1 MPNRRLLSTSGQTAA
16 MQHLRISS
24 PSSLTDEVLA
34 MLGADRAVTN
44 LTCVRGACLDP
55 ALEPIGDLVEADIA
69 REGADDALVRL
80 HTLGVHQLGTIHL
93 TPVPTWLSRTGRK
106 AETVTPGASADTVIW
121 ADVTQRAYEESEPN
135 WTYFT
140 FMILATLI
148 ASIAIVLD
156 SQVLVIG
163 AMVLGPEFLP
173 IAALGLALV
182 RRRRMLF
189 WYAGRTLVLGFLAA
203 IATATAAALL
213 GRALG
218 WIDVGA
224 ITAARPETSFIY
236 RPDRWSLLVAVV
248 AAIAGVL
255 SLTSAKVGGLSG
267 VFISVT
273 TIPAAGNIALGL
285 ALGAGD
291 EVRGGALQLTVNI
304 CGMAVAGWLTLAVKQ
319 VVSTHMSA
327 HPRRLRPTFEQ

>member
-1 MPNRRLLSTSGQTAA
+1 

-24 PSSLTDEVLA
+24 PASLTDAVLA
-34 MLGADRAVTN
+34 ALGPDPAVTN
-44 LTCVRGACLDP
+44 LTCVRGACLDK
-55 ALEPIGDLVEADIA
+55 ALEAVGDLVEADVA
-69 REGADDALVRL
+69 REGADDAIARL
-80 HTLGVHQLGTIHL
+80 RATGVHQQGTIHL
-93 TPVPTWLSRTGRK
+93 TAVPTWLSRAGRD
-106 AETVTPGASADTVIW
+106 AEDITPGASPDSVIW

-182 RRRRMLF
+182 RRRRTLF
-189 WYAGRTLVLGFLAA
+189 WYAGRTLALGFLAA
-203 IATATAAALL
+203 IAAATAAALL

-236 RPDRWSLLVAVV
+236 RPDRWSLVVVVV

-285 ALGAGD
+285 ALGAGN
-291 EVRGGALQLTVNI
+291 EVRGSALQLLVNI
-304 CGMAVAGWLTLAVKQ
+304 CGMAVAGWLTLAAKHAI
-319 VVSTHMSA
+319 STRTSS
-327 HPRRLRPTFEQ
+327 RRRWRRPAYE

>member
-1 MPNRRLLSTSGQTAA
+1 

-24 PSSLTDEVLA
+24 PAPLTDAVLA
-34 MLGADRAVTN
+34 ALAPDPAVTN
-44 LTCVRGACLDP
+44 LTCVRGAWLDP
-55 ALEPIGDLVEADIA
+55 ALEPVGDLVEADIA
-69 REGADDALVRL
+69 REGADAAIARL
-80 HTLGVHQLGTIHL
+80 CTTGVHQEGTIHL
-93 TPVPTWLSRTGRK
+93 TPVPTWLSRAGLD
-106 AETVTPGASADTVIW
+106 AEEVTPGASADSLVW

-163 AMVLGPEFLP
+163 AMVLGPEFIP

-182 RRRRMLF
+182 RRRRTLF
-189 WYAGRTLVLGFLAA
+189 WYAGRTLALGFLAA
-203 IATATAAALL
+203 IATATLAALL

-218 WIDVGA
+218 WVDVRA

-236 RPDRWSLLVAVV
+236 RPDRWSLVVAVV

-285 ALGAGD
+285 ALGAGN
-291 EVRGGALQLTVNI
+291 EVRGSALQLLVNI
-304 CGMAVAGWLTLAVKQ
+304 CGMAAAGWLTLAVKQ
-319 VVSTHMSA
+319 AVSERRPSHR
-327 HPRRLRPTFEQ
+327 HRPRVFE